1 MNTSPYRAALDA
13 GLSGNAIRYVL
24 EGRPPK
30 FNRAVEICQALGL
43 ELRIGPPG
51 AVPEP
56 ITAALGLP
64 AEATVDD
71 VLTAIEERTA
81 SAGTRPARS
90 AASPPSAPDPAAGLV
105 PVTDRGLAEL
115 IALLADEWDAA
126 NAHGREGLVARFRH
140 AFPELSGGGHR
151 HRALWRG
158 SGGG

>member
-64 AEATVDD
+64 AEATVDE
-71 VLTAIEERTA
+71 VLTAIEER
-81 SAGTRPARS
+81 PAPLS
-90 AASPPSAPDPAAGLV
+90 ASPPSAPDPAAGLV